1 MFRKRLLAL
10 LSLLMLLAS
19 LGLSVQ
25 PAYAAGTA
33 RITIRDI
40 NNVIKCQAVTP
51 NTCTFNSLITG
62 NFYTITL
69 DDANGGLLSH
79 ADLIAGRDAN
89 KWALN
94 GYAVNY
100 QGGVAP
106 TCVYTANSTRWG
118 VNCNSLSPYPNTI
131 QSVFLYGYP
140 ASSATDDTGR
150 GIVRQNGGTPTLV
163 NLAYQTL

>member
-1 MFRKRLLAL
+1 MLKKLIPALAVLFAL
-10 LSLLMLLAS
+10 L
-19 LGLSVQ
+19 LSAI
-25 PAYAAGTA
+25 PAHAAVPTA

-40 NNVIKCQAVTP
+40 NNVIKCQAVAP

-69 DDANGGLLSH
+69 DEANGGLLSNV
-79 ADLIAGRDAN
+79 DLIGGRDAT

-100 QGGVAP
+100 QGGTAP
-106 TCVYTANSTRWG
+106 TCTYTATTTRWG
-118 VNCNSLSPYPNTI
+118 VLCNMANNANLI

-140 ASSATDDTGR
+140 ASSATDDSGR
-150 GIVRQNGGTPTLV
+150 GIVRQSGINPSLV
-163 NLAYQTL
+163 YVAYQTL

>member
-1 MFRKRLLAL
+1 MKKKLAGVLSLVFVVLAL
-10 LSLLMLLAS
+10 T
-19 LGLSVQ
+19 VQ

-40 NNVIKCQAVTP
+40 NNVIKCQAVSP

-69 DDANGGLLSH
+69 DDANGQLLSH
-79 ADLIAGRDAN
+79 ADLIGGDN
-89 KWALN
+89 VNLWASH

-100 QGGVAP
+100 QGGTAP
-106 TCVYTANSTRWG
+106 TCTYTATSTRWQAACSMAG
-118 VNCNSLSPYPNTI
+118 NVNAI

-140 ASSATDDTGR
+140 ASSATDDNGK
-150 GIVRQNGGTPTLV
+150 GLVRQSGINPSVV
-163 NLAYQTL
+163 NLLYQTL

>member
-1 MFRKRLLAL
+1 MKKKIIGLFVSISLSLAL
-10 LSLLMLLAS
+10 FI
-19 LGLSVQ
+19 Q

-40 NNVIKCQAVTP
+40 NNVIKCQATAP

-69 DDANGGLLSH
+69 DDANGNLLSH
-79 ADLIAGRDAN
+79 ADLIGGNNAN
-89 KWALN
+89 LWYWH

-100 QGGVAP
+100 QGGTAP
-106 TCVYTANSTRWG
+106 TCTYTATSTRWQAS
-118 VNCNSLSPYPNTI
+118 CNSGVGFPNTI

-140 ASSATDDTGR
+140 VSSATDDNGK
-150 GIVRQNGGTPTLV
+150 GSVRQNGVSPSVV
-163 NLAYQTL
+163 NLLYQTL